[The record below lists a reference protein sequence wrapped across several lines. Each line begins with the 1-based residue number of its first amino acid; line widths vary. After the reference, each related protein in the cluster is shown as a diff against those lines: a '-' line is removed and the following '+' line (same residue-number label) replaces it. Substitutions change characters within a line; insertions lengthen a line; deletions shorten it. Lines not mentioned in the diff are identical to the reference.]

1 MMRGLLL
8 IAVAFASGPA
18 TGQTFEC
25 RAGQD
30 AACLDWGETACTGG
44 GKRVSKTPLA
54 LNPASAIL
62 GALPASP
69 TWSSVLKLTT
79 GLSKTATPLF
89 VPTKPFNM
97 NRSGFPEGS
106 NF

>member
-1 MMRGLLL
+1 MMRGLHL

-25 RAGQD
+25 RTGQD

-44 GKRVSKTPLA
+44 SKRVSKTPLA
-54 LNPASAIL
+54 LNPTSVIL

-69 TWSSVLKLTT
+69 TWTSVLKLTT
-79 GLSKTATPLF
+79 GLSKTTTPLF
-89 VPTKPFNM
+89 VTTKPFNM
-97 NRSGFPEGS
+97 HRAGLAGGS